1 MRDLAERLEAFMIKA
16 VREGKEQSS
25 WSNPNAAYEAALQRF
40 VHNALDAS
48 RPNLFLAD
56 VHDLVALLAPIGAI
70 SSLSQLV
77 LKLTVPGVPD
87 IYQGGELWDLSL
99 VDPDNRRLVDW
110 NARRGL
116 LEAIGDDCV
125 ADLAAHRR
133 NGSEKLFVTRKLLA
147 LRRSHPELLAEGDYQ
162 PLEVTGRSSEHLCA
176 FMRSRGEERLVIA
189 VPRLVHRLY
198 HDGAADW
205 GATSLA
211 LPAGSWRDVLTG
223 GRLDRG
229 VEVPVSRLLAD
240 FPVAVLGGENDAS

>member
-1 MRDLAERLEAFMIKA
+1 
-16 VREGKEQSS
+16 
-25 WSNPNAAYEAALQRF
+25 
-40 VHNALDAS
+40 
-48 RPNLFLAD
+48 
-56 VHDLVALLAPIGAI
+56 
-70 SSLSQLV
+70 
-77 LKLTVPGVPD
+77 
-87 IYQGGELWDLSL
+87 L

-240 FPVAVLGGENDAS
+240 FPVAVLGGENDAR